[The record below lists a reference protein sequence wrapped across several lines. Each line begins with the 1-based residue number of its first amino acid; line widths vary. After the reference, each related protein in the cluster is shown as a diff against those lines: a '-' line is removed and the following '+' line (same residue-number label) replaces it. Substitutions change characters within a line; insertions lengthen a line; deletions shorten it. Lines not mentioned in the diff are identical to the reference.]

1 MALAVISVA
10 VLVAVLGFFV
20 RVGGHADFLME
31 SREGRVED
39 ARGMARWVGACLY
52 MTSSALLLAGVL
64 LYVEPEH
71 GLPIGAGM
79 YFVLLNLMVVY
90 LAGAQRFLRKG
101 YMNRAG
107 RFVPARKPK
116 AGIGTGKD
124 KGDEA
129 NGSTD

>member
-1 MALAVISVA
+1 MAVAVIFAA
-10 VLVAVLGFFV
+10 VIVAVLGFFV
-20 RVGGHADFLME
+20 RVGGHADFLIE

-52 MTSSALLLAGVL
+52 MTSGALLIVGVL

-71 GLPIGAGM
+71 ALPISAGM
-79 YFVLLNLMVVY
+79 YFVLLNLVVIW

-116 AGIGTGKD
+116 AGTGTSKST
-124 KGDEA
+124 GDEA